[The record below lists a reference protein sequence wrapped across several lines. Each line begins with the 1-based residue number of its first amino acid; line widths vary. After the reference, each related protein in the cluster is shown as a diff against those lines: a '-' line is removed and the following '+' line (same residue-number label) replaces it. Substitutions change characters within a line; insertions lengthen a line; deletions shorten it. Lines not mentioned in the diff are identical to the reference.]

1 MAPIG
6 LKAVVGESKIV
17 FRSFCAKTR
26 GNAALRCCGQMRLFV
41 RACACVSAGCGC
53 LLLHLGED
61 EDGDDEGGA
70 VGVPLYRI
78 VNRGRAV
85 REITCRG
92 CASPGSR
99 GADAQLYFRTRK
111 WL

>member
-1 MAPIG
+1 MRRC
-6 LKAVVGESKIV
+6 AVARKFDCLCV
-17 FRSFCAKTR
+17 
-26 GNAALRCCGQMRLFV
+26 
-41 RACACVSAGCGC
+41 CVSAGCGC

-78 VNRGRAV
+78 VNRGRVV

-99 GADAQLYFRTRK
+99 GADAQLYFKTRK
-111 WL
+111 RL